1 MLLQPDKGILRDL
14 GINCTNALIILSF
27 RMSLAVEI
35 IKKCWLTGHKRD
47 QSESSESKQKL

>member
-14 GINCTNALIILSF
+14 GMDCTNALIILSF
-27 RMSLAVEI
+27 RTDLAEEI
-35 IKKCWLTGHKRD
+35 TKKCWLTGQKRD